1 MAATEKPAVCRQHER
16 ILFPMAQQNRQLDM
30 SFDGDQRLAEAFKL
44 GHFITLLEVTTP
56 AASQPIDSAA
66 AVLQPLLKQASALDE
81 INGITLSDR
90 LPDEQRHDPAEF
102 AQILLSSFDKS
113 AVLTISGKG
122 SSLDR
127 AKTICA
133 AAHGR
138 GLRNVLAVT
147 GDLPTQAAD
156 TTPAPPTPRP
166 FLDSAEALRALYDF
180 NRQLC
185 LGAVVN
191 PYKYTAQDQCL
202 QYAKMLRKLRSGATF
217 LVAQAGWDMKKS
229 QELQW
234 FMQMREMHEPIIARV
249 IMFSREE
256 ALRLGEWRQPGITLP
271 VPLAAQI
278 MREATLQ
285 PSDYITAQI
294 HRCALQ
300 IIGYRVLG
308 YSGVQIAGCRDPK
321 TLAQLAAHCR
331 ELTATSDDYPSW
343 LKQWQDL
350 HGAISF
356 APAPT
361 EHNAGPPHYLFRQL
375 LNPQRR
381 DYVPEDR
388 FLGQFLEKPDFADQW
403 RFFMAKWGR
412 RDNGCFGLPY
422 ETACPKQLRYGP
434 CGGSQCDG
442 FCEAGHQPC
451 FFQRVLRL
459 LASHNAIQRLEEG
472 LPEND

>member
-1 MAATEKPAVCRQHER
+1 
-16 ILFPMAQQNRQLDM
+16 MAQQNRQLDM
-30 SFDGDQRLAEAFKL
+30 SFDGDHRLAEAVRL
-44 GHFITLLEVTTP
+44 GHFVTLLEVATP
-56 AASQPIDSAA
+56 AANQPIDSAA
-66 AVLQPLLKQASALDE
+66 AMLQPLLKQAGTLDE
-81 INGITLSDR
+81 ITGITLNDC
-90 LPDEQRHDPAEF
+90 LPDEQRHDPVEF
-102 AQILLSSFDKS
+102 AQLLLRDFGKSVILTL
-113 AVLTISGKG
+113 SGKCC
-122 SSLDR
+122 SLDR
-127 AKTICA
+127 AKAICA

-138 GLRNVLAVT
+138 GLRNVLVVT
-147 GDLPTQAAD
+147 GDLPCQAAD
-156 TTPAPPTPRP
+156 KAATTPTPRP
-166 FLDSAEALRALYDF
+166 YLDGAEALRSLSSF

-191 PYKYTAQDQCL
+191 PYKYTAEDQCL
-202 QYAKMLRKLRSGATF
+202 QYAKMLRKLRSGANF

-234 FMQMREMHEPIIARV
+234 FMQMRELHEPIIARM

-256 ALRLGEWRQPGITLP
+256 AQRLGEWQQPGVVLP

-278 MREATLQ
+278 MREAAMQ
-285 PSDYITAQI
+285 PSDYIAAQI

-308 YSGVQIAGCRDPK
+308 YSGVQIAGCRNPK
-321 TLAQLAAHCR
+321 TIAQLLSHCK
-331 ELTATSDDYPSW
+331 ELTATCDDYPSW
-343 LKQWQDL
+343 LKQWQEL

-361 EHNAGPPHYLFRQL
+361 ERHAGTPHYLFRQL
-375 LNPQRR
+375 LNPQHR

-388 FLGQFLEKPDFADQW
+388 FHGQFLEKPGLADRW
-403 RFFMAKWGR
+403 RFLMAKWGW

-422 ETACPKQLRYGP
+422 TTACPKQLRSGP

-459 LASHNAIQRLEEG
+459 LANYNVIQLLEEG
-472 LPEND
+472 LPEHD

>member
-1 MAATEKPAVCRQHER
+1 
-16 ILFPMAQQNRQLDM
+16 MAQQNRQLDM

-90 LPDEQRHDPAEF
+90 LPDGQRHDPAEF

-321 TLAQLAAHCR
+321 TLALLAAHCR
-331 ELTATSDDYPSW
+331 ELTAT
-343 LKQWQDL
+343 
-350 HGAISF
+350 
-356 APAPT
+356 
-361 EHNAGPPHYLFRQL
+361 
-375 LNPQRR
+375 
-381 DYVPEDR
+381 
-388 FLGQFLEKPDFADQW
+388 
-403 RFFMAKWGR
+403 
-412 RDNGCFGLPY
+412 
-422 ETACPKQLRYGP
+422 
-434 CGGSQCDG
+434 
-442 FCEAGHQPC
+442 
-451 FFQRVLRL
+451 
-459 LASHNAIQRLEEG
+459 
-472 LPEND
+472 